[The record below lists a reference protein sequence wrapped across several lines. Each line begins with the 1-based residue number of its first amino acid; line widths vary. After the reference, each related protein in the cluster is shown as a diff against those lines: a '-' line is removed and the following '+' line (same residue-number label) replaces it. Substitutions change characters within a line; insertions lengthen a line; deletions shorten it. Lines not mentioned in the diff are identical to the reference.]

1 MVGKIEKFRRKLT
14 LNYYRVII
22 FNILLVLSLSTRE
35 TNNNVYRLSFLR
47 SEVQVKL
54 SNQFE
59 S

>member
-14 LNYYRVII
+14 LNYYRAII